1 MNINIKKYAKLL
13 FVTIASM
20 CLVLIFI
27 FYLCFYPLKYKAL
40 IEQYSS
46 QFNVKNYVVA
56 SVICAESGFDKNAV
70 SNKGAIGLMQLM
82 PSTAE
87 WLAEKLGENFNDEK
101 LYNPEFNLKLG
112 TYYLSYLLQ
121 KFKNEDTAI
130 IAYNAGEG
138 VVSTWLKNE
147 QYSLDGKFVNDIP
160 YQETKKYL
168 AKVNRLKQIYFAR
181 F

>member
-13 FVTIASM
+13 FITMVSI

-27 FYLCFYPLKYKAL
+27 FYFCFYPLKYKTT
-40 IEQYSS
+40 IQKYSS
-46 QFNVKNYVVA
+46 EFNVKNYVVA
-56 SVICAESGFDKNAV
+56 SVICVESGFDNNAV
-70 SNKGAIGLMQLM
+70 SSKGAIGLMQLM
-82 PSTAE
+82 PSTAQ
-87 WLAEKLGENFNDEK
+87 WLAQKLGEDYSEQK
-101 LYNPEFNLKLG
+101 LYNAEFNIKLG

-138 VVSTWLKNE
+138 VVSLWLKNSE
-147 QYSLDGKFVNDIP
+147 YSLDGKVVNNIP
-160 YQETKKYL
+160 YTETKKYL